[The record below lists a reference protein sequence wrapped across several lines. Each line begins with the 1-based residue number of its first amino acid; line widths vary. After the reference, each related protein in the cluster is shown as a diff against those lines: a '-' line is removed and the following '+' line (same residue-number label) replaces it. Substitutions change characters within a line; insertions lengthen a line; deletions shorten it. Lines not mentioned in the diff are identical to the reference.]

1 MLRKGNLLFE
11 EVTSSLQKI
20 LSTFSCSLVNQ
31 LANELNETE
40 KMLRQEK
47 SDFEVVIS
55 ALNIGASVSF
65 RCMSLILKIGLDN
78 MIPLWFVASFNY
90 SHLCR
95 RLLVRTEI
103 GGRLHIIFLI

>member
-1 MLRKGNLLFE
+1 MLWKGNLLFE

-20 LSTFSCSLVNQ
+20 VSTFSYSLANQ

-55 ALNIGASVSF
+55 TLNTGTSVSF
-65 RCMSLILKIGLDN
+65 RCMSLILKIGLYN

-90 SHLCR
+90 R
-95 RLLVRTEI
+95 V
-103 GGRLHIIFLI
+103 IFAEGY